1 MNKKVLS
8 LLILLFSW
16 TMTVLA
22 QNDGKIVIKGTV
34 TDQATNQPVPF
45 ANMGLLGTLA
55 GTASDI
61 DGNFELVVPDRYAT
75 HVLKFSAIGYA
86 SHEMKVYEAR
96 DKILK
101 VVLQPVS
108 YGIRDVEVH
117 GQSLVYKKLL
127 RDVIA
132 NIGKNYIAK
141 PYNYTGY
148 FKYNINTDGTKDKLK
163 EAIVNIYDSKG
174 YERSDVAE
182 VFKNV
187 NYTFNQV
194 RRNEAVQSVFDGLNY
209 FDDILTADIIR
220 NTRNVLDLSNG
231 EEYKL
236 KNKGILMYDGDSVQV
251 IGYEVAKPSLSTT
264 GDAAV
269 SKYSGE
275 IFIALKDKAV
285 LKNIIH
291 ITAKDFNILGRNLV
305 TINEPA
311 KTNVDMTI
319 STNYKKMKSVYFL
332 SGVTIEYKYKQG
344 ENTIKGEMEY
354 LTTKVNMTSPTP
366 INGRMYY
373 ENLKTDAN
381 FWNGYTAYFEE

>member
-34 TDQATNQPVPF
+34 INQATNEPIPF
-45 ANMGLLGTLA
+45 TNMGLLGTLA

-75 HVLKFSAIGYA
+75 HVLKFSAIGYT

-101 VVLQPVS
+101 VLLQPVS

-163 EAIVNIYDSKG
+163 EAIVNIYDAKG

-220 NTRNVLDLSNG
+220 NTRNVLDLSNA

-285 LKNIIH
+285 LKNIIRV
-291 ITAKDFNILGRNLV
+291 TAKDFNILGRNLV
-305 TINEPA
+305 AINEPA

-319 STNYKKMKSVYFL
+319 TTNYKKMKSVYFL

-373 ENLKTDAN
+373 EDLKTDAN

>member
-8 LLILLFSW
+8 LLIILFSW

-34 TDQATNQPVPF
+34 INQATNEPVPF
-45 ANMGLLGTLA
+45 TNMGLLGTLA

-75 HVLKFSAIGYA
+75 HVLKFSAIGYT

-101 VVLQPVS
+101 VLLQPVS

-163 EAIVNIYDSKG
+163 EAIVNIYDAKG

-194 RRNEAVQSVFDGLNY
+194 HRNEAVQSVFDGLNY

-220 NTRNVLDLSNG
+220 NTRNVLDLSNA

-285 LKNIIH
+285 LKNIIRV
-291 ITAKDFNILGRNLV
+291 TAKDFNILGRNLV
-305 TINEPA
+305 AINEPA

-319 STNYKKMKSVYFL
+319 TTNYKKMKSVYFL

-373 ENLKTDAN
+373 EDLKTDAN

>member
-34 TDQATNQPVPF
+34 INQATNEPIPF
-45 ANMGLLGTLA
+45 TNMGLLGTLA

-75 HVLKFSAIGYA
+75 HVLKFSAIGYT

-101 VVLQPVS
+101 VLLQPVS

-163 EAIVNIYDSKG
+163 EAIVNIYDAKG

-220 NTRNVLDLSNG
+220 NTRNVLDLSNA

-236 KNKGILMYDGDSVQV
+236 KNKGILMYDGDSIQV

-285 LKNIIH
+285 LKNIIRV
-291 ITAKDFNILGRNLV
+291 TAKDFNILGRNLV
-305 TINEPA
+305 AINEPA

-319 STNYKKMKSVYFL
+319 TTNYKKMKSVYFL

-373 ENLKTDAN
+373 EDLKTDAN